1 MFYGLR
7 QQNSKTES
15 AFTHQIPP
23 ALLSGYRFNLER
35 LTAETHTQN
44 DPPFRLIILILRSHI
59 PLKPP
64 IHV

>member
-7 QQNSKTES
+7 QQNSETES
-15 AFTHQIPP
+15 AFTHHVPP
-23 ALLSGYRFNLER
+23 APLSGYRFNLER

-44 DPPFRLIILILRSHI
+44 DPPFLLIILILRSHI

-64 IHV
+64 IRV